1 MVEISEIAAMASVTS
16 QAVTNWRTRAP
27 DFPLPFSELA
37 SGPIF
42 RRDQV
47 WEWLKRNHN
56 LAEISSGG
64 NFYPRLR
71 SYRNDNGELAECITA
86 VVGQLEETSTSGDR
100 PGMLL
105 GKIQSGKTRAFV
117 GAIAQAFD
125 HDVDIALVLTKGTKT
140 LSAQTVSRLSAD
152 FAEFI
157 DEDQVMV
164 LDIMRLPGKLTRAEL
179 ESTIVIVAKKQA
191 RNSKG

>member
-1 MVEISEIAAMASVTS
+1 
-16 QAVTNWRTRAP
+16 
-27 DFPLPFSELA
+27 
-37 SGPIF
+37 
-42 RRDQV
+42 
-47 WEWLKRNHN
+47 
-56 LAEISSGG
+56 
-64 NFYPRLR
+64 
-71 SYRNDNGELAECITA
+71 
-86 VVGQLEETSTSGDR
+86 
-100 PGMLL
+100 MLL

-179 ESTIVIVAKKQA
+179 GRTIVIVAKKQA
-191 RNSKG
+191 RNLERLIEFMREQKALQNWKVLIIDDEADLAGIRFVPKKEDGTIDRRDRGWTAHHFWWPILAVPSNAEPCVFATKVARD